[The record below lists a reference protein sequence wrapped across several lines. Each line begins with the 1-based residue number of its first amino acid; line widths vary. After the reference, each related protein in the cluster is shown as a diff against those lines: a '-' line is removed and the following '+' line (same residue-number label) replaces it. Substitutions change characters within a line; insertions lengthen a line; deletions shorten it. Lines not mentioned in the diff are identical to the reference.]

1 MAKGKGRSKVLPI
14 ILAILAIAVVAA
26 NIAAVMFDS
35 TLDKYAPG
43 GGNPVSVKVAGIPR
57 TTPPSTAAASW
68 QPRQPRRWW
77 PRSRARASSS

>member
-1 MAKGKGRSKVLPI
+1 MANGKGRSKVLPV

-43 GGNPVSVKVAGIPR
+43 GGNPATITIAPGSENWDANYYTSEYRGRVMATKAAEEMVAEV
-57 TTPPSTAAASW
+57 
-68 QPRQPRRWW
+68 
-77 PRSRARASSS
+77 